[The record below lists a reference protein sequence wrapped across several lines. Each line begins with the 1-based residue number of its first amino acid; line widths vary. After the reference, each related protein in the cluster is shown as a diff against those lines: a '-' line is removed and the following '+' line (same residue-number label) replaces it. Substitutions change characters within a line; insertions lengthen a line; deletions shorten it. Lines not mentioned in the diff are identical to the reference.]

1 MQLCKVLVLSI
12 FVHFYKKASFFSCTK
27 YIFEESNQIL
37 KNLKMR
43 FEPPTSAI
51 GAVQVSIELVT
62 HFPKGFVCIYT
73 NLHSWTFIF
82 LYCTKLN
89 YQLYSLYCC
98 YLYMLFLF
106 YDQDYLK
113 SILQQVFQ
121 F

>member
-1 MQLCKVLVLSI
+1 MQLCKVLVMSI
-12 FVHFYKKASFFSCTK
+12 FVHFYKKARFFSCTK

-51 GAVQVSIELVT
+51 GAVHVSIELET
-62 HFPKGFVCIYT
+62 HFPMGFVCIYT

-82 LYCTKLN
+82 LCYTKLN
-89 YQLYSLYCC
+89 YQLYNLYCC

-106 YDQDYLK
+106 YDPGYLK